1 MHTQSLAVSQADNA
15 RTAEALHHT
24 LLIQMRR
31 AVAFLATVAP
41 HSRVNQSLIEIDMN
55 FAHSLGNE

>member
-41 HSRVNQSLIEIDMN
+41 LLPRESEFHRDRHK
-55 FAHSLGNE
+55 FCAFTR